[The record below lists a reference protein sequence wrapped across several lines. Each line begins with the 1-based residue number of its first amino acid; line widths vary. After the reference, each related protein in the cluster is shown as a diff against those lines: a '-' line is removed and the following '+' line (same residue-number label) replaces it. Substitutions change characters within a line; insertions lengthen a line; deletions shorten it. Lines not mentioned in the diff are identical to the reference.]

1 MRNRIM
7 SYWKSKLAIFVT
19 CLVMSTSPLFA
30 VEYEWTDIAGSVKSL
45 ADYKGKPVVLHFWAS
60 WCPPCRSEMPTME
73 SWSKANSDVEMVIVS
88 LDRDIADAIAF
99 LESKGIGFPALKGDM
114 IKAQRLGVRGLPT
127 TLVIGADST
136 IIKTRIGALHWDE
149 EVDSNSILQALKS
162 DI

>member
-1 MRNRIM
+1 M

-19 CLVMSTSPLFA
+19 CLVISTPPLFA
-30 VEYEWTDIAGSVKSL
+30 VEYEWTDAAGSVKSL
-45 ADYKGKPVVLHFWAS
+45 SDYKGKPVVLHFWAS

-73 SWSKANSDVEMVIVS
+73 SWSKTNSDVEMVIVS
-88 LDRDIADAIAF
+88 LDRDIADATAF
-99 LESKGIGFPALKGDM
+99 LESKGIGFPALQGDM

-149 EVDSNSILQALKS
+149 EADSNSILQALKS